1 MIGTVDTHEW
11 LHSAHEARHSL
22 QFKKHGRSRDVLEKR
37 SRSGLLTVQTSAQR
51 KLLPADKEGDCA
63 TLKGSFCPEETK
75 IVTIFMSQ
83 GSQNILIEADRI
95 SKRNGQIHRHK
106 WCQCSFN

>member
-51 KLLPADKEGDCA
+51 KLLPADNEGDCA
-63 TLKGSFCPEETK
+63 TIKGSFC
-75 IVTIFMSQ
+75 
-83 GSQNILIEADRI
+83 
-95 SKRNGQIHRHK
+95 
-106 WCQCSFN
+106 